1 MAFSINTPIG
11 DGSTTQFAVNF
22 VNGIFSRDNVTV
34 FVDGEVDGT
43 GDPVPRTF
51 TWISDGLIELD
62 GAAPAD
68 GVVIRIRRIMFKDA
82 PIVDYE
88 DGEILIEATLDRSN
102 DQMINLIQELLDGF
116 GFESIQTDINMNG
129 NKIINTVTDLSDST
143 SLVTVGGLGG
153 AVDRAETA
161 ATESDV
167 SASQS
172 LSSASSASTSANS
185 ASTAAGLASD
195 SADAAELAATQNL
208 PAINTNAADILD
220 RVIRVTSIAA
230 MEAYSAPVGYVFSLN
245 AGGRSGDFDVVAG
258 DFSSELAADT
268 LSGIYVA
275 LADDTAANTKA
286 AVRRNISRVNVSWFG
301 AVGDNTADDTDAIE
315 AALEFKNVFLPEGDF
330 RVTTTINIVSGV
342 SIIGEGQLLSNIYFA
357 PEAGEINLFLFG
369 GSDFCNFSRF
379 AVYGP
384 GATGNAEQ
392 GFSLDDND
400 SSGSERQVLFS
411 ELFVKEFDGAG
422 FALSGHW
429 TVSIS
434 HSEIR
439 NCGVRSTPTTGTG
452 GIAFV
457 DNPDLPG
464 WSGSGTDINNCYFS
478 GNSYGIYGISTWCAL
493 VRLCI
498 FEYNAYAFF
507 KNTKGKAITFDSC
520 WFETND
526 FAPDVGGSVAIKN
539 CRGYSTGGHN
549 LTYDDQ
555 GVIIE
560 DAGSL
565 ELYTGTT
572 PFLKMNARDGF
583 TTDITIQEKQVRN
596 ITDRTSVNVELPFS
610 VNRWGD
616 TATLLFDDVVSGN
629 ADIVIG
635 EIYAA
640 GKDANTVR
648 KWTVYRESA
657 GSAFTITTDIAAGSR
672 VGGSTASITLSE
684 NGAGALELQG
694 SWAFNGQGFFGYFKG
709 LVSNT

>member
-1 MAFSINTPIG
+1 MTDKPDLTRIWGEGAPSGNVVDPDTTTPGKFSNGWQAEVPPFEHFNFIQKFQTQGLAHINEQGIAVW
-11 DGSTTQFAVNF
+11 DDVTTY
-22 VNGIFSRDNVTV
+22 
-34 FVDGEVDGT
+34 
-43 GDPVPRTF
+43 P
-51 TWISDGLIELD
+51 
-62 GAAPAD
+62 
-68 GVVIRIRRIMFKDA
+68 
-82 PIVDYE
+82 
-88 DGEILIEATLDRSN
+88 
-102 DQMINLIQELLDGF
+102 
-116 GFESIQTDINMNG
+116 
-129 NKIINTVTDLSDST
+129 
-143 SLVTVGGLGG
+143 VGGLAKGSDGNVYKALISQNDNDPVSDGG
-153 AVDRAETA
+153 TNWDKDLTKADLISEVAGKGASLVSMEGGPSVEAAV
-161 ATESDV
+161 
-167 SASQS
+167 
-172 LSSASSASTSANS
+172 
-185 ASTAAGLASD
+185 
-195 SADAAELAATQNL
+195 
-208 PAINTNAADILD
+208 LD

-230 MEAYSAPVGYVFSLN
+230 MQAYSAPVGYVFSLN

-648 KWTVYRESA
+648 KWTVYREGA

-694 SWAFNGQGFFGYFKG
+694 DWAFSGGGFFGYFKG
-709 LVSNT
+709 LVSST

>member
-1 MAFSINTPIG
+1 MTDKPNLTRVWAKTAPGGNVVDPDTVTAGKFAAGWQAEVPPFEYFNFIQKQITEGLAHINEQGIAVWDDVTTYPIG
-11 DGSTTQFAVNF
+11 GLAKGSDGNVYKALVSQN
-22 VNGIFSRDNVTV
+22 DN
-34 FVDGEVDGT
+34 
-43 GDPVPRTF
+43 DPV
-51 TWISDGLIELD
+51 SDGGTNWDKEPTKADLISEVAGK
-62 GAAPAD
+62 GA
-68 GVVIRIRRIMFKDA
+68 
-82 PIVDYE
+82 
-88 DGEILIEATLDRSN
+88 
-102 DQMINLIQELLDGF
+102 
-116 GFESIQTDINMNG
+116 
-129 NKIINTVTDLSDST
+129 
-143 SLVTVGGLGG
+143 SLVSMEGGPSVEA
-153 AVDRAETA
+153 AV
-161 ATESDV
+161 
-167 SASQS
+167 
-172 LSSASSASTSANS
+172 
-185 ASTAAGLASD
+185 
-195 SADAAELAATQNL
+195 
-208 PAINTNAADILD
+208 LD

-230 MEAYSAPVGYVFSLN
+230 MQAYSAPVGYVFSLN

-434 HSEIR
+434 HSEIS
-439 NCGVRSTPTTGTG
+439 NCGVLSNPTAGTG

-457 DNPDLPG
+457 GNPNLSG

-560 DAGSL
+560 DSGSL
-565 ELYTGTT
+565 ELYRGTT

-596 ITDRTSVNVELPFS
+596 ITDSTSVNVELPFS
-610 VNRWGD
+610 VNSWDD

-629 ADIVIG
+629 ANVVIG

-640 GKDANTVR
+640 GRDANVVR

-657 GSAFTITTDIAAGSR
+657 GSAFTITTDIAAGSP
-672 VGGSTASITLSE
+672 VGGDTATITLSE

-694 SWAFNGQGFFGYFKG
+694 DWAFGGDGFFGYFKG
-709 LVSNT
+709 LVSST

>member
-1 MAFSINTPIG
+1 MTDKPNLTRVWAKTAPGGNVVDPDTVTAGKFAAGWQAEVPPFEYFNFIQKQITEGLAHINEQGIAVWDDVTTYPIG
-11 DGSTTQFAVNF
+11 GLAKGSDGNVYKALVSQN
-22 VNGIFSRDNVTV
+22 DN
-34 FVDGEVDGT
+34 
-43 GDPVPRTF
+43 DPV
-51 TWISDGLIELD
+51 SDGGTNWDKEPTKADLISEVAGK
-62 GAAPAD
+62 GA
-68 GVVIRIRRIMFKDA
+68 
-82 PIVDYE
+82 
-88 DGEILIEATLDRSN
+88 
-102 DQMINLIQELLDGF
+102 
-116 GFESIQTDINMNG
+116 
-129 NKIINTVTDLSDST
+129 
-143 SLVTVGGLGG
+143 SLVSMEGGPSVEA
-153 AVDRAETA
+153 AV
-161 ATESDV
+161 
-167 SASQS
+167 
-172 LSSASSASTSANS
+172 
-185 ASTAAGLASD
+185 
-195 SADAAELAATQNL
+195 
-208 PAINTNAADILD
+208 LD

-230 MEAYSAPVGYVFSLN
+230 MQAYSAPVGYVFSLN

-439 NCGVRSTPTTGTG
+439 NCGVLSNPTAGTG
-452 GIAFV
+452 GIAFAG
-457 DNPDLPG
+457 NPNLSV

-596 ITDRTSVNVELPFS
+596 ITDSTSVNVELPFS
-610 VNRWGD
+610 VGSWDD

-648 KWTVYRESA
+648 KWTVYREGA

-694 SWAFNGQGFFGYFKG
+694 SWAFGGGGFFGYFKG
-709 LVSNT
+709 LVSST

>member
-1 MAFSINTPIG
+1 MTDKPNLTRVWAGTAPGGNVVDPDTVTAGKFAAGWQAEVPPFEYFNFIQKQITEGLAHINEQGIAVWDDVTTYPIG
-11 DGSTTQFAVNF
+11 GLAKGSDGNVYKALVSQN
-22 VNGIFSRDNVTV
+22 DN
-34 FVDGEVDGT
+34 
-43 GDPVPRTF
+43 DPV
-51 TWISDGLIELD
+51 SDGGTNWDKEPTKADLISEVAGK
-62 GAAPAD
+62 GA
-68 GVVIRIRRIMFKDA
+68 
-82 PIVDYE
+82 
-88 DGEILIEATLDRSN
+88 
-102 DQMINLIQELLDGF
+102 
-116 GFESIQTDINMNG
+116 
-129 NKIINTVTDLSDST
+129 
-143 SLVTVGGLGG
+143 SLVSMEGGPSVEA
-153 AVDRAETA
+153 AV
-161 ATESDV
+161 
-167 SASQS
+167 
-172 LSSASSASTSANS
+172 
-185 ASTAAGLASD
+185 
-195 SADAAELAATQNL
+195 
-208 PAINTNAADILD
+208 LD

-230 MEAYSAPVGYVFSLN
+230 MQAYSAPVGYVFSLN

-478 GNSYGIYGISTWCAL
+478 GNSYGIYGQSTWCVL

-648 KWTVYRESA
+648 KWTVYREGA

-709 LVSNT
+709 LVSHT

>member
-1 MAFSINTPIG
+1 MTDKPDLTRIWGEGAPSGNVVDPDTTTPGKFSNGWQAEVPPFEHFNFIQKFQTQGLAHINEQGIAVW
-11 DGSTTQFAVNF
+11 DDVTTY
-22 VNGIFSRDNVTV
+22 
-34 FVDGEVDGT
+34 
-43 GDPVPRTF
+43 P
-51 TWISDGLIELD
+51 
-62 GAAPAD
+62 
-68 GVVIRIRRIMFKDA
+68 
-82 PIVDYE
+82 
-88 DGEILIEATLDRSN
+88 
-102 DQMINLIQELLDGF
+102 
-116 GFESIQTDINMNG
+116 
-129 NKIINTVTDLSDST
+129 
-143 SLVTVGGLGG
+143 VGGLAKG
-153 AVDRAETA
+153 
-161 ATESDV
+161 SDGNV
-167 SASQS
+167 YKALVSQS
-172 LSSASSASTSANS
+172 DNDPV
-185 ASTAAGLASD
+185 SD
-195 SADAAELAATQNL
+195 NGTNWVDELN
-208 PAINTNAADILD
+208 N
-220 RVIRVTSIAA
+220 RVIRVTSIAE

-245 AGGRSGDFDVVAG
+245 DGGRSGTFDVVAG
-258 DFSSELAADT
+258 DFSTELAADT
-268 LSGIYVA
+268 LNGIYVG

-411 ELFVKEFDGAG
+411 ELIVKEFDGAG

-434 HSEIR
+434 HSEIS
-439 NCGVRSTPTTGTG
+439 NCGVLSNPTAGTG

-457 DNPDLPG
+457 GNPNLSG

-478 GNSYGIYGISTWCAL
+478 GNSYGIYGQSTWCAL
-493 VRLCI
+493 VRLCV
-498 FEYNAYAFF
+498 FEYNAYPFF
-507 KNTKGKAITFDSC
+507 KTPNGTVITFDSC
-520 WFETND
+520 WFEAND
-526 FAPDVGGSVAIKN
+526 FAPDVSGSVAIKN

-549 LTYDDQ
+549 VTFGDQ

-560 DAGSL
+560 DAGSIG
-565 ELYTGTT
+565 LYRGTT

-596 ITDRTSVNVELPFS
+596 ITDSTSVNVELPFS
-610 VNRWGD
+610 VGSWDD

-640 GKDANTVR
+640 GRMGNAVR

-657 GSAFTITTDIAAGSR
+657 GSAFTITTDIAAGSP
-672 VGGSTASITLSE
+672 VGGDTATITLSE

-694 SWAFNGQGFFGYFKG
+694 SWAFGGGGFFGYFKG
-709 LVSNT
+709 LVSST

>member
-1 MAFSINTPIG
+1 MAKIDRFNGNVQPFAAESLGTERTIFGDTSQSNTL
-11 DGSTTQFAVNF
+11 DGNITADFLRGWGIVGVNENPTKQDFNGLAFTLGQLIAYLHQRGVPEWNAAQEYYEGSVVTTLAGGYRLLSGGNGAVNP
-22 VNGIFSRDNVTV
+22 DN
-34 FVDGEVDGT
+34 DDGT
-43 GDPVPRTF
+43 NWEKAPTRSEVPLVFPTV
-51 TWISDGLIELD
+51 
-62 GAAPAD
+62 AA
-68 GVVIRIRRIMFKDA
+68 M
-82 PIVDYE
+82 
-88 DGEILIEATLDRSN
+88 
-102 DQMINLIQELLDGF
+102 Q
-116 GFESIQTDINMNG
+116 
-129 NKIINTVTDLSDST
+129 
-143 SLVTVGGLGG
+143 
-153 AVDRAETA
+153 A
-161 ATESDV
+161 ATGI
-167 SASQS
+167 Q
-172 LSSASSASTSANS
+172 
-185 ASTAAGLASD
+185 
-195 SADAAELAATQNL
+195 
-208 PAINTNAADILD
+208 
-220 RVIRVTSIAA
+220 
-230 MEAYSAPVGYVFSLN
+230 VGQVLELN
-245 AGGRSGDFDVVAG
+245 AGGRSGVFDVIAG
-258 DFSSELAADT
+258 DFSTELAADT

-330 RVTTTINIVSGV
+330 RVTKTINIVSGV

-400 SSGSERQVLFS
+400 SSGSERQALFS
-411 ELFVKEFDGAG
+411 ELIVKEFDGAG

-457 DNPDLPG
+457 GSPNLSG

-478 GNSYGIYGISTWCAL
+478 GNSYGIYGENTWCAL

-498 FEYNAYAFF
+498 FEYNAYPFF
-507 KNTKGKAITFDSC
+507 KNTNGKAITFDSC
-520 WFETND
+520 WFEAND

-549 LTYDDQ
+549 LTFGDQ

-560 DAGSL
+560 DSGSL
-565 ELYTGTT
+565 ELYRGTT

-596 ITDRTSVNVELPFS
+596 ITDSTSVNVELPFS
-610 VNRWGD
+610 VNSWGK

-640 GKDANTVR
+640 GKDANAVR

-657 GSAFTITTDIAAGSR
+657 GSAFTITTDIAAGSP
-672 VGGSTASITLSE
+672 VGGRTATITLSE

>member
-1 MAFSINTPIG
+1 MTDKPNLTRVWAKTAPGGNVVDPDTVTAGKFAAGWQAEVPPFEYFNFIQKQITEGLAHINEQGIAVWDDVTTYPIG
-11 DGSTTQFAVNF
+11 GLAKGSDGNVYKALVSQN
-22 VNGIFSRDNVTV
+22 DN
-34 FVDGEVDGT
+34 
-43 GDPVPRTF
+43 DPV
-51 TWISDGLIELD
+51 SDGGTNWDKEPTKADLISEVAGK
-62 GAAPAD
+62 GA
-68 GVVIRIRRIMFKDA
+68 
-82 PIVDYE
+82 
-88 DGEILIEATLDRSN
+88 
-102 DQMINLIQELLDGF
+102 
-116 GFESIQTDINMNG
+116 
-129 NKIINTVTDLSDST
+129 
-143 SLVTVGGLGG
+143 SLVSMEGGPSVEA
-153 AVDRAETA
+153 AV
-161 ATESDV
+161 
-167 SASQS
+167 
-172 LSSASSASTSANS
+172 
-185 ASTAAGLASD
+185 
-195 SADAAELAATQNL
+195 
-208 PAINTNAADILD
+208 LD

-230 MEAYSAPVGYVFSLN
+230 MQAYSAPVGYVFSLN

-330 RVTTTINIVSGV
+330 RVTTTINIVYGV

-648 KWTVYRESA
+648 KWTVYREGA

-709 LVSNT
+709 LVSHT

>member
-1 MAFSINTPIG
+1 MTDKPNLTRVWAKTAPGGNVVDPDTVTAGKFAAGWQAEVPPFEYFNFIQKQITEGLAHINEQGIAVWDDVTTYPIG
-11 DGSTTQFAVNF
+11 GLAKGSDGNVYKALVSQN
-22 VNGIFSRDNVTV
+22 DN
-34 FVDGEVDGT
+34 
-43 GDPVPRTF
+43 DPV
-51 TWISDGLIELD
+51 SDGGTNWDKEPTKADLISEVAGK
-62 GAAPAD
+62 GA
-68 GVVIRIRRIMFKDA
+68 
-82 PIVDYE
+82 
-88 DGEILIEATLDRSN
+88 
-102 DQMINLIQELLDGF
+102 
-116 GFESIQTDINMNG
+116 
-129 NKIINTVTDLSDST
+129 
-143 SLVTVGGLGG
+143 SLVSMEGGPSVEA
-153 AVDRAETA
+153 AV
-161 ATESDV
+161 
-167 SASQS
+167 
-172 LSSASSASTSANS
+172 
-185 ASTAAGLASD
+185 
-195 SADAAELAATQNL
+195 
-208 PAINTNAADILD
+208 LD

-230 MEAYSAPVGYVFSLN
+230 MQAYSAPVGYVFSLN

-411 ELFVKEFDGAG
+411 ELIVKEFDGAG

-478 GNSYGIYGISTWCAL
+478 GNSYGIYGQSTWCVL

-498 FEYNAYAFF
+498 FEYNAYPFF
-507 KNTKGKAITFDSC
+507 KTANGTVITFDSC
-520 WFETND
+520 WFEVND
-526 FAPDVGGSVAIKN
+526 FAPDVSGSVAIKN

-648 KWTVYRESA
+648 KWTVYREGA

-709 LVSNT
+709 LVSHT